1 MATLD
6 LSGHRIIL
14 DINEMKL
21 KLVPEENHIALSDDN
36 YQIGTVTSI
45 KADIDDKSITLEFKM
60 DKETI
65 DEIKSR
71 IRFKQ

>member
-14 DINEMKL
+14 DINEMKI
-21 KLVPEENHIALSDDN
+21 KLVPEENHIALSDEN
-36 YQIGTVTSI
+36 YQIGDVTGI
-45 KADIDDKSITLEFKM
+45 KIDLDDRSVNLIFKM
-60 DKETI
+60 DKEAI